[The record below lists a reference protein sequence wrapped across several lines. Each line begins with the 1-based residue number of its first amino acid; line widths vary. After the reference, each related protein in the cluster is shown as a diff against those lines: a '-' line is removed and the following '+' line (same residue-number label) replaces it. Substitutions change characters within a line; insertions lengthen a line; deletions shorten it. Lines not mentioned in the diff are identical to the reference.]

1 MFFSA
6 LRSSSHLLPR
16 LCLLLV
22 ALVATFGIFSGT
34 ASAGVATN
42 GIGVTTPRSGATL
55 TDTATIKA
63 KVSGAIARR
72 TARVEVWVGANRVAT
87 DWAAPYTFNVDT
99 TQLDDGK
106 YQFRVRAVLKR
117 GRKGGVS
124 RSLTYSQL
132 VKVYVANKTQTQAK
146 KPTTTKTTTIK
157 PAPTGPTTT
166 PGVPAP
172 TQPATTPP
180 ATGPAP
186 EIAAI
191 TSGTAGWR
199 TVFADEF
206 NGTQLDR
213 TKFNDQRDDWLKG
226 GWAYS
231 NLEDD
236 QYMPANTTVSGGSL
250 VQTIRKQ
257 RSPDGHNYTT
267 GMVNTN
273 KKFSFQYGY
282 VEARINVPACD
293 GCWPAFWMLPT
304 QQGWPPEI
312 DIFEF
317 FDSDTDPHAY
327 FSSHWKSTTADQ
339 EWTSAWSSPANL
351 TNNWHTY
358 GMRWTADGITSYVDG
373 VAGPTLTGKAVP
385 HEPMYMIIQQAL
397 GHGYNTPDGV
407 QLKTDYL
414 RVYQQ

>member
-6 LRSSSHLLPR
+6 LRHSSHSLNR
-16 LCLLLV
+16 LAISLVVLV
-22 ALVATFGIFSGT
+22 AAIGIFASS
-34 ASAGVATN
+34 ASAGIARN
-42 GIGVTTPRSGATL
+42 GIGVTSPRSGATL
-55 TDTATIKA
+55 TDTAVIKA
-63 KVSGAIARR
+63 RVGKAIARR
-72 TARVEVWVGANRVAT
+72 TARVEVWVGSNRVAT
-87 DWAAPYTFNVDT
+87 DWAAPYRFNVDT
-99 TQLDDGK
+99 TQLEDGK
-106 YQFRVRAVLKR
+106 YQFRVRAVLK
-117 GRKGGVS
+117 KGHKGSTS
-124 RSLTYSQL
+124 RALTYSQL
-132 VKVYVANKTQTQAK
+132 IAVYIANKKKTSAK
-146 KPTTTKTTTIK
+146 KPTTVKPVPTAPTTVPPPP
-157 PAPTGPTTT
+157 PAPTVDPT
-166 PGVPAP
+166 
-172 TQPATTPP
+172 
-180 ATGPAP
+180 
-186 EIAAI
+186 IAQI
-191 TSGTAGWR
+191 TSGQAGWH

-236 QYMPANTTVSGGSL
+236 QYMPANTTVSGGNL
-250 VQTIRKQ
+250 VQTIRKE

-273 KKFSFQYGY
+273 KRFSFQYGY
-282 VEARINVPACD
+282 VEARMNVPACD
-293 GCWPAFWMLPT
+293 GCWPAFWMLPN

-317 FDSDTDPHAY
+317 FDSDTDTHAY

-339 EWTSAWSSPANL
+339 EWTSVWSSPANL

-358 GMRWTADGITSYVDG
+358 GMRWTSEGITPYVDG

-385 HEPMYMIIQQAL
+385 HEAMYLIIQQAL